1 MNRKETAEQ
10 LSNMIANNLPNLK
23 PQEIA
28 TLILAK
34 KEFEKNCSNCAH
46 QYRNGSRG
54 DYCGYYEFY
63 IPDADEWFCANHQK
77 DIFHLNN
84 EV

>member
-1 MNRKETAEQ
+1 MNRKEIAEQ
-10 LSNMIANNLPNLK
+10 LALILDEQVNLK
-23 PQEIA
+23 PDDRQSLHEAI
-28 TLILAK
+28 
-34 KEFEKNCSNCAH
+34 KELEKNCANCAH